1 MVVGDASLDI
11 DTLVIGAGPGGY
23 VAAIRAAQLG
33 QKVLIVEKAE
43 VGGVCL
49 NVGCIPSKALIS
61 AAHQFENAQHGD
73 AFGVSAENVKVDFG
87 KTQEFKNSVVKKLT
101 SGVSGLLKGN
111 QVEVFKGEC
120 MFINETEARLFNDNE
135 APRYRFKHCI
145 IATGSRPI
153 ELKPFPFGGRILS
166 STEALSLPE
175 IPKSLVLIG
184 GGYIGA
190 ELGQMYSKFGTK
202 VTIIEGMDSILPG
215 FDKDMTRL
223 VAKNMAKTNIEIITN
238 AKAESA
244 EQNDKEVT
252 VKYSVN
258 GEAKEI
264 TADYLLVTVG
274 RRPNTDGDFGLEL
287 AGVEVTDRGLIK
299 VDHQG
304 RTSNP
309 KIYAIGDVVPGPAL
323 AHKASYEGKVAAEA
337 ISGLPS
343 VVDYKA
349 IPAVCF
355 TDPECAS
362 VGYTES
368 EAKEKGYKV
377 KVGKFPFAGNGRALS
392 LNQPDGFVKIVAKE
406 ENGVELVV
414 GAQIVGVEASNLIA
428 ELGLAIE
435 MGATLEDISL
445 TIHAHPTLGELVMET
460 AELVEGHPIHVL
472 APKK

>member
-1 MVVGDASLDI
+1 MVVGDASIDI

-33 QKVLIVEKAE
+33 QKVIIVDKDE

-49 NVGCIPSKALIS
+49 NRGCIPSKALIA
-61 AAHQFENAQHGD
+61 AAHQYESAQHGD
-73 AFGVSAENVKVDFG
+73 AFGISTENVKVDFG

-101 SGVSGLLKGN
+101 GGVAGLLKGN
-111 QVEVFKGEC
+111 KVEVFNGEC
-120 MFINETEARLFNDNE
+120 MFINENEARCFNE
-135 APRYRFKHCI
+135 HESPRYRFKHCI

-166 STEALSLPE
+166 STEALNLPE
-175 IPKSLVLIG
+175 IPSSLVLIG

-202 VTIIEGMDSILPG
+202 VTIIEGLDSILPG

-258 GEAKEI
+258 GESKEVK
-264 TADYLLVTVG
+264 ADYLLVTVG
-274 RRPNTDGDFGLEL
+274 RRPNTDGDLGLDL
-287 AGVEVTDRGLIK
+287 AGVEVGERGLIK

-309 KIYAIGDVVPGPAL
+309 NIFAIGDIVPGPAL

-337 ISGLPS
+337 ISGHPS

-362 VGYTES
+362 VGYTEK
-368 EAKEKGYKV
+368 EAKDKGYKV

-392 LNQPDGFVKIVAKE
+392 LNQPDGFIKLVAKE
-406 ENGVELVV
+406 ENNVVIGAQVV
-414 GAQIVGVEASNLIA
+414 GIEASNLIA
-428 ELGLAIE
+428 ELGLAVE

-445 TIHAHPTLGELVMET
+445 TIHAHPTLGEIVMET

-472 APKK
+472 SR